1 MEDASHY
8 AGAVEH
14 YTSAARRDWVKR
26 AWEEP
31 AFRRHLDAAL
41 RRARGLGLRRELDV
55 LDLGC
60 GTGVA
65 LDLLLGTDAVARG
78 EVRVARYTGLDLDP
92 ALLAVARERLDGP
105 SGPPPGVGAVE
116 LVVGDLADPPPV
128 GAHDLLLSSGVP
140 LSHLPPADLGPA
152 LTRLVAGA
160 VAPGRPALL
169 VVDVLGRW
177 SLEWTA
183 RWDRTR
189 WPYRMSFFASD
200 ADADAVEMT
209 TWDGAEL
216 EATVRGA
223 VAAAGRAVL
232 DLARVDR
239 SLTVGRHTSTGEYAP
254 GLPRLRDLVD
264 ALVEPGA
271 DVDPGALRIE
281 VPLPAAPPGILAAHR
296 RLAEGWNAVLD
307 EAAAEAA
314 MGTGPAAGPALAERL
329 RALEATLEPEG
340 LGLGHSLTLLA
351 LVADA
356 TPTGGG
362 A

>member
-1 MEDASHY
+1 MDDASHY

-14 YTSAARRDWVKR
+14 YTSATRRDWVKR

-41 RRARGLGLRRELDV
+41 RRARGLGLRDALDV

-65 LDLLLGTDAVARG
+65 LDLLLGTEAVTGG
-78 EVRVARYTGLDLDP
+78 EVRVARYTGLDLDA
-92 ALLAVARERLDGP
+92 ALLAVARARLDGP
-105 SGPPPGVGAVE
+105 AGPPAGVDAVD
-116 LVVGDLADPPPV
+116 LVVGDLAAPPDLGPR
-128 GAHDLLLSSGVP
+128 DLLLSSGVP
-140 LSHLPPADLGPA
+140 LSHLAPADLGPA
-152 LTRLVAGA
+152 LTRLVATA

-177 SLEWTA
+177 SLEWTT

-189 WPYRMSFFASD
+189 WAYRMSFFASD
-200 ADADAVEMT
+200 AAAAPVELT
-209 TWDGAEL
+209 TWDGPEL
-216 EATVRGA
+216 ERTVRDA
-223 VAAAGRAVL
+223 VAAAGRSVL

-239 SLTVGRHTSTGEYAP
+239 SLAVGRHTSTGEYTP

-271 DVDPGALRIE
+271 DVDPRALRIE
-281 VPLPAAPPGILAAHR
+281 VTPPDAPAEVLAGHR
-296 RLAEGWNAVLD
+296 RLVDGWNAVL
-307 EAAAEAA
+307 ERAAAD
-314 MGTGPAAGPALAERL
+314 GVDGPGLAERL
-329 RALEATLEPEG
+329 RAHEAALEPAG

-351 LVADA
+351 VVGDA
-356 TPTGGG
+356 TG
-362 A
+362 AA